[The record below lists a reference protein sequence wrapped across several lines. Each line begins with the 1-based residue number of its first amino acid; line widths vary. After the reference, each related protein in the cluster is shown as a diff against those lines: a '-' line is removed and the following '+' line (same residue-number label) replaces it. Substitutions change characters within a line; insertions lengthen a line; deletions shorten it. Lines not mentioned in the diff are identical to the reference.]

1 MAGGAL
7 LIPNSQCSRYP
18 GICFGP
24 ADLRKEKRM
33 KVQELIQVLKEMPQ
47 NAEVAV
53 KYRDDGGCYP
63 GCDFNIVPNVN
74 EWDRT
79 VDKGVVLL

>member
-1 MAGGAL
+1 
-7 LIPNSQCSRYP
+7 
-18 GICFGP
+18 
-24 ADLRKEKRM
+24 M
-33 KVQELIQVLKEMPQ
+33 KVQDLIQVLKEMPQ

-53 KYRDDGGCYP
+53 KYRDDGGCYS